1 MKNKILVYSI
11 SAILPAMI
19 VALSLTACTKKA
31 EKAEVADAVSKV
43 TCAIGTVTLAHA
55 DGTSAPAIPGD
66 QVKKDDTLT
75 TGTASFATIQI
86 GDRGIVRVEANS
98 SLQIQKAVSQA
109 VTELYVKE
117 GTVISKVSRLSKDE
131 KYTVRTSTAVAAVRG
146 TEFSISTS
154 GSAGAT
160 ISVKDGKVAVGTAV
174 SASSGSAVQA
184 DPAAETIV
192 ESGKSAVVPV
202 EPEKKVEVRE
212 IKTEELAAITKVS
225 TVEFIADLPSVKTEE
240 IEKVSKKIQESEPP
254 AAPQTPA
261 AKEAVKAAEKQ
272 AKIQQLIKET
282 PKTVEE
288 IKQVFDRIDNIMLYS
303 GKTIQGAIL
312 SRGDVYS
319 VLTTGGVISVPANTI
334 RQTSVLK

>member
-1 MKNKILVYSI
+1 MKNKTLVHVV
-11 SAILPAMI
+11 AAVLPLVI
-19 VALSLTACTKKA
+19 IGLSLSACKKEA
-31 EKAEVADAVSKV
+31 QKAEVAETISKV

-55 DGTSAPAIPGD
+55 DGTSASALPGD
-66 QVKKDDTLT
+66 TVKKDDTLT
-75 TGTASFATIQI
+75 TGAASFATIQI

-131 KYTVRTSTAVAAVRG
+131 KYMVRTATAVAAVRG

-160 ISVKDGKVAVGTAV
+160 ISVKDGKVAVGSAPVSSSDSTASV
-174 SASSGSAVQA
+174 E
-184 DPAAETIV
+184 PAAETIV

-225 TVEFIADLPSVKTEE
+225 AVEFIADLPTVKTEE

-254 AAPQTPA
+254 AVPETPA

-272 AKIQQLIKET
+272 AKIQKLIKET